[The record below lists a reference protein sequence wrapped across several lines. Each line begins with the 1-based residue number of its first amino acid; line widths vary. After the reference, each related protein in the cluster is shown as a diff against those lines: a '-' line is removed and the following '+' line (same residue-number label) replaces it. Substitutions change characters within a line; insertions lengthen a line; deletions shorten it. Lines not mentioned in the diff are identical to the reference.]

1 MRILRADPNV
11 DMGNANFIKSVFQMR
26 CDYIHF
32 FTIFNGKFFVMDDKK
47 KVRRLIQDPITFQ
60 LRLDT
65 NLEMLSQDQRF
76 ISYSEFDE
84 FIVADNLIHWDDSVI
99 FVSRQTRQKDKYTWS
114 RSTIMAEDHKFIE
127 GPKRANGT
135 GMIYYLEQYDC
146 D

>member
-1 MRILRADPNV
+1 
-11 DMGNANFIKSVFQMR
+11 MR

-99 FVSRQTRQKDKYTWS
+99 FVSR
-114 RSTIMAEDHKFIE
+114 
-127 GPKRANGT
+127 
-135 GMIYYLEQYDC
+135 
-146 D
+146 

>member
-1 MRILRADPNV
+1 MPLSKRKEDEAKYFNETEMTLEWDTSLDITKGAVPMKQAMQMDPSTGAVYFAVQTEAGLMRILRADPNV

-65 NLEMLSQDQRF
+65 NLEMLSQD
-76 ISYSEFDE
+76 
-84 FIVADNLIHWDDSVI
+84 
-99 FVSRQTRQKDKYTWS
+99 
-114 RSTIMAEDHKFIE
+114 
-127 GPKRANGT
+127 
-135 GMIYYLEQYDC
+135 
-146 D
+146 